1 MMTARALTSRVGRP
15 LAARLGGGRGITV
28 ASLENY
34 KFDSIRESEVSRA
47 MTTRYMK
54 DMYDF
59 AESDVIITGAGSAG
73 LSCAYELSKY
83 PELRIAIIEQSVA
96 PGGGAWLGGQL
107 MSAMIVR
114 KPAHLWLDELGIE
127 YEEQDRFVIV
137 KHAALFTSTIMAKV
151 LAAPNVKL
159 FNATAVEDLII
170 KNDRVSGVVTNW
182 SLVTQNHDTQS
193 CMDPNVMESKMLVS
207 ACGHDGPMGAF
218 GVKRLQQVGLIKELP
233 GMRCLDMNVAEDA
246 IVELTQE
253 IAPGMIVTGMEVS
266 EALGAPRMG
275 PTFGAM
281 MMSGRKAA
289 ALTLEALG
297 IESRAGAP
305 PVAKSMAA

>member
-1 MMTARALTSRVGRP
+1 
-15 LAARLGGGRGITV
+15 
-28 ASLENY
+28 
-34 KFDSIRESEVSRA
+34 
-47 MTTRYMK
+47 
-54 DMYDF
+54 
-59 AESDVIITGAGSAG
+59 
-73 LSCAYELSKY
+73 
-83 PELRIAIIEQSVA
+83 
-96 PGGGAWLGGQL
+96 
-107 MSAMIVR
+107 
-114 KPAHLWLDELGIE
+114 
-127 YEEQDRFVIV
+127 
-137 KHAALFTSTIMAKV
+137 
-151 LAAPNVKL
+151 
-159 FNATAVEDLII
+159 
-170 KNDRVSGVVTNW
+170 VVTNW
-182 SLVTQNHDTQS
+182 SLVTQHHDTQS
-193 CMDPNVMESKMLVS
+193 CMDPNVLESKMLVS

-297 IESRAGAP
+297 VQAEQELRA
-305 PVAKSMAA
+305 AAA